1 MSRLSLRTQKAGWPF
16 GFCSRTSREER
27 RIRREFFGRL
37 AELEPRRF
45 LVSFPQPRALLGTRT
60 LFSRRAKFFR
70 NRLCNGFRSRSYKE
84 KISAAR
90 RGRKRGLLQRFNL
103 CVRTTPRCT
112 SFPNGRAPNTFRN
125 EFDVIGAFDVL
136 EHIADD
142 ELVLSQ
148 MHQAVRKGGG
158 IILTVPQHSFLWSEI
173 DEYSRHV
180 RRYSVSEL
188 KLKLSG
194 RDSRR

>member
-1 MSRLSLRTQKAGWPF
+1 M
-16 GFCSRTSREER
+16 
-27 RIRREFFGRL
+27 
-37 AELEPRRF
+37 
-45 LVSFPQPRALLGTRT
+45 
-60 LFSRRAKFFR
+60 
-70 NRLCNGFRSRSYKE
+70 
-84 KISAAR
+84 
-90 RGRKRGLLQRFNL
+90 
-103 CVRTTPRCT
+103 
-112 SFPNGRAPNTFRN
+112 
-125 EFDVIGAFDVL
+125 IGAFDVL